1 MRRITVAGV
10 RRRLSRYRAALLS
23 QLPSRTLVEDEPFA
37 AGFRAWQSRQLG
49 RRTNGFPDAWRVHP
63 DMPFDNPSRVAVVL
77 HVFYPELL
85 HEIVEQLASIPV
97 EFDLLVTNAT
107 ELPVRIDRAALPR
120 LRSMVIL
127 DVANHGRDILPLI
140 SLVSAGFLDPYEVV
154 LKVHTKRSVWRAQHE
169 TLAGTGESWR
179 SDFLDAL
186 LGSQSNVEQIL
197 GAFAESPNLGVVTAD
212 GNLLGPEY
220 WGGDIAITR
229 SLLRRIELNLDPK
242 RLQFPAGSMYWIRG
256 FVLQGLSSLNLTAD
270 DFEPEDGQVDAT
282 TAHGIERAI
291 GLLTVEAG
299 LARRTR
305 SAVEPQNAA
314 SWQRYLAHSPRRRR
328 VRVIP
333 FYLPQFHAFPDNDR
347 WWGRGFTEWT
357 NVTAA
362 HPVYEAHH
370 QPKLPADLGFYDL
383 RIDDVRQAQMDLAS
397 AFGVEGFMYY
407 YYWFAGKRLMSMP
420 IEKLLS
426 SDTQKPF
433 CIMWANEN
441 WTRRWDGRQSDILI
455 GQEYDRV
462 PATSFIDDVM
472 EFLKD
477 PRYVRIDGRP
487 VLAVYRIAQ
496 IPDFES
502 VVAHW
507 RVRARESGVG
517 DLIVLSVDVVEE
529 FDGLSKKPVEVG
541 LDGVLGFPPHNLKW
555 AWLPHKDLKV
565 DSRFVGNILSFE
577 AMVEDS
583 ERRMLGLQEDTFP
596 GVMVDFDN
604 TARRQWASDLWYG
617 SNPYT
622 FRRWLA
628 SATSA
633 VSVRDPERRI
643 VFVNAWNEWAEGAVL
658 EPNDRFG
665 RTYLCAVRDVV
676 YG

>member
-10 RRRLSRYRAALLS
+10 RRRLSRYKAALLS
-23 QLPSRTLVEDEPFA
+23 QMPGRDRLDDEPFA
-37 AGFRAWQSRQLG
+37 ASFRAWQARQVG
-49 RRTNGFPDAWRVHP
+49 RRSSGFPDAWRVHP
-63 DMPFDNPSRVAVVL
+63 DLPFNEPARVAVVL

-85 HEIVEQLASIPV
+85 HEIVEQLSSIPV

-107 ELPVRIDRAALPR
+107 ELPIRIDDTAIPR
-120 LRSMVIL
+120 LRSMVVL
-127 DVANHGRDILPLI
+127 DVENHGRDILPLV
-140 SLVSAGFLDPYEVV
+140 SLVNAGLLDPYEVV
-154 LKVHTKRSVWRAQHE
+154 FKVHTKRSVWREQHATLSGSGE
-169 TLAGTGESWR
+169 TWR
-179 SDFLDAL
+179 SDLLQAL
-186 LGSQSNVEQIL
+186 LGSRANVEEIL
-197 GAFAESPNLGVVTAD
+197 SAFAETPNLGVVTAN
-212 GNLLGPEY
+212 GSILGTDY
-220 WGGDIAITR
+220 WGGDEAITR
-229 SLLRRIELNLDPK
+229 SLLRRIELDLK
-242 RLQFPAGSMYWIRG
+242 AKQLQFPAGSMYWIRG
-256 FVLQGLSSLNLTAD
+256 FVLQGLRSLNLTPE

-282 TAHGIERAI
+282 TAHGVERAI
-291 GLLTVEAG
+291 GLLSVEAG
-299 LARRTR
+299 LALRERKALA
-305 SAVEPQNAA
+305 SEDAA
-314 SWQRYLAHSPRRRR
+314 AWQRFLLQSPRRRR
-328 VRVIP
+328 VRVLP

-362 HPVYEAHH
+362 HPVYEGHY

-420 IEKLLS
+420 IEKLLA

-441 WTRRWDGRQSDILI
+441 WTRRWDGRQSDILV

-462 PATSFIDDVM
+462 PATTFIDDVL

-496 IPDFES
+496 IPHFES
-502 VVAHW
+502 VIAHW
-507 RVRARESGVG
+507 RARAREAGAG
-517 DLIVLSVDVVEE
+517 DLLVLNVDVAQE
-529 FDGLSKKPVEVG
+529 FDGLNKKPEEAG
-541 LDGVLGFPPHNLKW
+541 LDGTLGFPPHNLKW
-555 AWLPHKDLKV
+555 AWLLHKGLHV
-565 DSRFVGNILSFE
+565 DERFTGNILSYT
-577 AMVEDS
+577 AMVEDA
-583 ERRMLGLQEDTFP
+583 ERRLLSLADDAYP
-596 GVMVDFDN
+596 GVMVNFDN

-628 SATSA
+628 SAASA
-633 VSVRDPERRI
+633 VSARDPERRI

-665 RTYLCAVRDVV
+665 RTFLCAVRDVV
-676 YG
+676 YS